1 MAETAT
7 SLTMSTTS
15 TAGKKS
21 TKSITDV
28 NPNASEGE
36 MYQLATALNN
46 VTTNT
51 LNSVSRV
58 DKTELANVTYN
69 NWTIEY
75 EAHSD
80 ALSWNVA
87 AKTLTVDLSECEES
101 TDTEENLSQAHFWF
115 SFNNVKA
122 KRIPK
127 YIVETPTTED
137 ATINTVIFDGWQW
150 DGPSEMRFVFT
161 KETNTISDTAKIIL
175 PAGEYEL
182 MNGNTAY
189 FNEIAITINYI

>member
-21 TKSITDV
+21 TKSITNV

-36 MYQLATALNN
+36 MYQLAIALNN

-51 LNSVSRV
+51 LNDVSRV

-69 NWTIEY
+69 DWTIEY
-75 EAHSD
+75 EAHSN
-80 ALSWNVA
+80 ALVWNA
-87 AKTLTVDLSECEES
+87 ATKTLTVDLSECDGS
-101 TDTEENLSQAHFWF
+101 TDTEQNTSQAYFWF
-115 SFNNVKA
+115 SFNSVKV

-127 YIVETPTTED
+127 YIFETPTTAD
-137 ATINTVIFDGWQW
+137 ATINTVIFDGWQFN
-150 DGPSEMRFVFT
+150 SSSVMRFVFT
-161 KETNTISDTAKIIL
+161 GETNPISDTAKVIL

-189 FNEIAITINYI
+189 FNELAITINYI

>member
-1 MAETAT
+1 METT
-7 SLTMSTTS
+7 SLTMTTTS

-51 LNSVSRV
+51 LTGVSRV
-58 DKTELANVTYN
+58 DKTELTNVTYN

-75 EAHSD
+75 SGSHS
-80 ALSWNVA
+80 ALSWNAA
-87 AKTLTVDLSECEES
+87 AKTLTVDLSECEDS
-101 TDTEENLSQAHFWF
+101 TDTETNNSQGTFNF
-115 SFNNVKA
+115 SFNNVKV

-127 YIVETPTTED
+127 YIVETPATED
-137 ATINTVIFDGWQW
+137 PTINTVIFDNWQANEW
-150 DGPSEMRFVFT
+150 SMLRFVFT
-161 KETNTISDTAKIIL
+161 KEPATINDTAKVIL

-182 MNGNTAY
+182 MNDSTAY
-189 FNEIAITINYI
+189 FNELAITINYI